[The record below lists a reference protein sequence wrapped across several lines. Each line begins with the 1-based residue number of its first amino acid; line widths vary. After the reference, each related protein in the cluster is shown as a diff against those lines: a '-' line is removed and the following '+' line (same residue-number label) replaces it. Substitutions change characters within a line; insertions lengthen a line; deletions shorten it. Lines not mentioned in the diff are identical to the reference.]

1 QSKGPNGVAFS
12 NRAVLAI
19 ALSGNRVIFDEE
31 NLLELIATEGNLGQG
46 EIFKSVRR
54 LPAAKYV
61 CIKGS
66 EKISERT
73 NEKMETDV
81 QNPCDMDFAIH
92 KMTEFICLA
101 QKQYGEIVCKLTGGY
116 DSRLNLALM
125 KNANVP
131 FKCFTRIPVEESE
144 IAISLSKKL
153 GLPHILEKRSPSLN
167 VNIEPVS
174 LNEGMSLPKAL
185 EIQIPPS
192 PMFVS
197 GAGGEFNRLYFL
209 DVQKNSSRQNPSF
222 KNRHQRYLSWKRKS
236 FLKNRQIKFLA
247 RRFDARLNSL
257 STGKGFTY
265 QAIDEIYLDRDR
277 SWFGRTLSSG
287 AGHQITP
294 LFNSCFYQFGRR
306 FPPRERLNS
315 LPHQKIISKLIPQC
329 RDIPYYSAKKRPLSR
344 FFSKVPSEL
353 KAKIR
358 AARWSAAFGK
368 HRTIKQTYYTSV
380 LAEIFEP
387 WQIASMQSLHLQY
400 RKRVD
405 SLLKTEEYIQKIN
418 RVI

>member
-1 QSKGPNGVAFS
+1 MAKNGTRKLNTFAVLSTKPSFNLQRVEAILNVFLEDAALIYDPEMIHQSFKQKDGIFTFEAHPSQRPKPSNKATRFDTCNLRMLLGTPVFSTNLPETGNPPADFTFEGNGAIITSDPSAIEIRTDRFGSYPIYQSKGPRGVAFS

-125 KNANVP
+125 KNANVT

-185 EIQIPPS
+185 KIQIPPS

-197 GAGGEFNRLYFL
+197 GAGGEFNRL
-209 DVQKNSSRQNPSF
+209 
-222 KNRHQRYLSWKRKS
+222 
-236 FLKNRQIKFLA
+236 
-247 RRFDARLNSL
+247 
-257 STGKGFTY
+257 
-265 QAIDEIYLDRDR
+265 
-277 SWFGRTLSSG
+277 
-287 AGHQITP
+287 
-294 LFNSCFYQFGRR
+294 
-306 FPPRERLNS
+306 
-315 LPHQKIISKLIPQC
+315 
-329 RDIPYYSAKKRPLSR
+329 
-344 FFSKVPSEL
+344 
-353 KAKIR
+353 
-358 AARWSAAFGK
+358 
-368 HRTIKQTYYTSV
+368 
-380 LAEIFEP
+380 
-387 WQIASMQSLHLQY
+387 
-400 RKRVD
+400 
-405 SLLKTEEYIQKIN
+405 
-418 RVI
+418 